1 MANSI
6 TPKAYGIQV
15 LQRIQKDAAKIKDPA
30 VSNAV
35 EKLLAAE
42 LRRQVKDFSDESTP
56 R

>member
-1 MANSI
+1 MTQTI

-15 LQRIQKDAAKIKDPA
+15 LQRIQKDAAKINNQA
-30 VSNAV
+30 VTDAV